1 MDAVFQGAKLES
13 RIEALLAD
21 IVPGISALDAAQPRD
36 ALLRAAVE
44 ANVRHSIDELAKTP
58 EARARLAAGDMR
70 LIGAVYE
77 LESGRVR
84 FLE

>member
-1 MDAVFQGAKLES
+1 VDAVFQGAKLES